1 MKSCNILDVTQPII
15 YEPMILVF
23 HRRFDATT
31 AIMAADN
38 NMLNFK
44 HLNSIVNDGKT
55 IQIGM
60 HNNIGN
66 ITVNKHLTRR

>member
-1 MKSCNILDVTQPII
+1 
-15 YEPMILVF
+15 
-23 HRRFDATT
+23 
-31 AIMAADN
+31 
-38 NMLNFK
+38 
-44 HLNSIVNDGKT
+44 VNDGKT